1 MSSTPDLS
9 RLTKVPAKF
18 IAPEL
23 SWLLRNWFMTLIL
36 AIIPVINLFISFDRP
51 ENFYISSQTILSWV
65 AYFGSGILVISWVQA
80 IKLGYNQLLPIRTAN
95 RMAIMLGLLF
105 GFISLIWAVVFNLKL
120 QAGTQIFNNPSLVS
134 FYSLYPEISFFNG
147 LILAIISTAVVFLAY
162 LLGQT
167 GIRAIVFLLILPSI
181 IHIGTYIPGIL
192 GFYCKLISFSNL
204 ALSNTYGDLTN
215 ADSSQLYSLLLLLRQ
230 GFWPEVNAQKTEG
243 VLTISFLV
251 LLAMLVWLPFYSFNR
266 YKIFRAKFFHTNTDY
281 FSVIIISVL
290 GILAPPSTNAV
301 FNLIYY
307 SIFGIG
313 LGWRYGCTIRVA
325 RVIDIRIIG
334 TFMALFV
341 GFYYHHGFQIAL
353 FNSGV
358 ILLVSSLTSLIA
370 LRESKQYNQGI
381 TTTSLMLIGLF
392 YITTL
397 SEILLSIKLS
407 DVELETPIIAALI
420 LWLIIKVYESRYLK
434 SQRLRML
441 V

>member
-1 MSSTPDLS
+1 MSNSPDLS
-9 RLTKVPAKF
+9 ILTKVPTKF

-23 SWLLRNWFMTLIL
+23 SWVFRNWFMVLVL
-36 AIIPVINLFISFDRP
+36 ALMPVINLFINFDRP
-51 ENFYISSQTILSWV
+51 ENYYVSSQTILSWV
-65 AYFGSGILVISWVQA
+65 TYFGSGILVINWVKA

-95 RMAIMLGLLF
+95 RIAIMLGLLF
-105 GFISLIWAVVFNLKL
+105 GFLSLIWAVIFNIKL
-120 QAGTQIFNNPSLVS
+120 HTNAQLFNNPSQIS
-134 FYSLYPEISFFNG
+134 FYSMYPELSFFTG
-147 LILAIISTAVVFLAY
+147 FMLAIISTAIVFIAY

-167 GIRAIVFLLILPSI
+167 GIRAIVLLLFLPLI

-192 GFYCKLISFSNL
+192 GFSSKLISFSNL
-204 ALSNTYGDLTN
+204 ALSNTYSDLTN

-266 YKIFRAKFFHTNTDY
+266 YKIFRTKFFHTYTDY

-290 GILAPPSTNAV
+290 GVLAPPSTNAV

-307 SIFGIG
+307 SIFGIS

-341 GFYYHHGFQIAL
+341 GFYYHHSFQIAL
-353 FNSGV
+353 YNSGI
-358 ILLVSSLTSLIA
+358 ILLASSLTSLIA
-370 LRESKQYNQGI
+370 LREGKQNNQGI
-381 TTTSLMLIGLF
+381 ITTSIMLISLL
-392 YITTL
+392 YLTTL
-397 SEILLSIKLS
+397 SEIVFYLKLS
-407 DVELETPIIAALI
+407 DTELETPIIAALVM
-420 LWLIIKVYESRYLK
+420 WLIIKIYESRYLR